1 AGVHPSYR
9 ELERAVRSLKLG
21 GSSSSVAPARAAALR
36 MMAMVVAG
44 YPATWGSSQSS
55 ADPSAL
61 HEGLEEEGMHS
72 LMLQSVVL
80 HHFQQRTKREGR
92 ADTSEEQADH
102 LVSEE
107 E

>member
-1 AGVHPSYR
+1 MHGKVISASQAPLWWSTVHSTVPS
-9 ELERAVRSLKLG
+9 L
-21 GSSSSVAPARAAALR
+21 SSPLLRLLLAILCTPAAE
-36 MMAMVVAG
+36 
-44 YPATWGSSQSS
+44 SS

-61 HEGLEEEGMHS
+61 HEGLEEEGVHS

-80 HHFQQRTKREGR
+80 HHFQQRTKRERR
-92 ADTSEEQADH
+92 ADTSEEHADH